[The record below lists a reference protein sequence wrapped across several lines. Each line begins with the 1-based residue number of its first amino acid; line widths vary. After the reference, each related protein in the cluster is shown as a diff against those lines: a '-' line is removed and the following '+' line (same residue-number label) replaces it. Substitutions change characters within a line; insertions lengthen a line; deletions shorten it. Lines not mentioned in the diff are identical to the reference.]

1 MRYINLR
8 FTYLLT
14 YLPEFKVTRPLTA
27 KSVGGQRDFIAADV
41 ARNHS
46 ASAFC
51 DWLNDFKAGPN

>member
-27 KSVGGQRDFIAADV
+27 ESVGGQRDFIAADV

-51 DWLNDFKAGPN
+51 D